1 MRKINKITNIFFV
14 CLTLILTLFTFS
26 GCVKNIK
33 DPTIITNNNIKNVV
47 LIIGDGMGQNHINN
61 AKIHFDLS
69 NLVFENDYLTTVNTS
84 SKSIGTTDSAAAAT
98 AMATGVNVANRK
110 IGMDGNSIL
119 ENIMEI
125 ATKYGKK
132 TGIVTTDN
140 LTGATPAAFS
150 SHTTDRGNS
159 EDIVLDQVTSNINL
173 LVGET
178 NNLYEKYR
186 SQFLLE
192 NYVMCNSL
200 SELNNNANAQKI
212 VANIDNL
219 KSIYNTEETNQ
230 TNLSSVVD
238 FALEFL
244 DNEEGFVLMIECAH
258 IDKFSHNKNLLPAL
272 CEVRTLFDVANTV
285 YNFVL
290 NRDDTAV
297 LITADHETGGLKL
310 ANNKTEISN
319 NLYSKKSHTSKNVPL
334 YAKNCTFENVK
345 NEVKNTFIF
354 DICKN
359 IVLN

>member
-61 AKIHFDLS
+61 AKMHFDIN

-192 NYVMCNSL
+192 ISVGARLCFG
-200 SELNNNANAQKI
+200 
-212 VANIDNL
+212 
-219 KSIYNTEETNQ
+219 IYYCARSGAFKRDE
-230 TNLSSVVD
+230 SWSG
-238 FALEFL
+238 FLE
-244 DNEEGFVLMIECAH
+244 NC
-258 IDKFSHNKNLLPAL
+258 
-272 CEVRTLFDVANTV
+272 
-285 YNFVL
+285 YNFNDASSRCTYLVEKKWFFP
-290 NRDDTAV
+290 ASV
-297 LITADHETGGLKL
+297 GVGLLMEK
-310 ANNKTEISN
+310 
-319 NLYSKKSHTSKNVPL
+319 
-334 YAKNCTFENVK
+334 
-345 NEVKNTFIF
+345 
-354 DICKN
+354 
-359 IVLN
+359 